1 MMMGFFRNPEI
12 RRLLRTVAAAAILL
26 ICVAWLWSPAAAV
39 AAAVSCVAVCALMLR
54 DTARRY
60 RDIAALSA
68 RIDSAM
74 HGADCVIDDST
85 EGELAVLRSE
95 ISKMT
100 LALRQQAEALRADK
114 VFLSDS
120 LSDISHQLK
129 TPLTAMN
136 LVATLLR
143 QPTLTE
149 ERRFA
154 LSRELSTLLSR
165 MEWQVSALLKLSR
178 LDAKAVVFRP
188 ELVSVSDLLRRAAQ
202 PLAILLELR
211 DIHFCP
217 EPTDIQLVCDPS
229 WTVEAIGNILKNC
242 VEHTQEG
249 GRIDASCTESAVC
262 VTLTIRDNGNGIS
275 PDDLPHI
282 FKRFYRGKTESSA
295 SVGIGLAL
303 TNTIIRVQNGTVWAA
318 NHPDGGAVFVLRFF
332 KAVI

>member
-1 MMMGFFRNPEI
+1 MRMGFFRNPEI
-12 RRLLRTVAAAAILL
+12 RGLLRRMAGTTALL
-26 ICVAWLWSPAAAV
+26 TCAAWLWSPEAAV
-39 AAAVSCVAVCALMLR
+39 AAAVSCAAIGALMLR

-95 ISKMT
+95 IAKMT

-136 LVATLLR
+136 LVTTLLR
-143 QPTLTE
+143 QPALTE
-149 ERRFA
+149 DRRFA
-154 LSRELSTLLSR
+154 LSRELGTLLSR

-188 ELVSVSDLLRRAAQ
+188 EAVSVADLLRRAAE

-211 DIHFCP
+211 DIRFCL
-217 EPTDIQLVCDPS
+217 EPTDVQLVCDPS
-229 WTVEAIGNILKNC
+229 WTVEAVGNILKNC
-242 VEHTQEG
+242 AEHTREG
-249 GRIDASCTESAVC
+249 GCIDASCTENAVC
-262 VTLTIRDNGNGIS
+262 VTLTIRDNGSGIS

-282 FKRFYRGKTESSA
+282 FERFYRGKADSSA

-303 TNTIIRVQNGTVWAA
+303 TNTIVRAQNGTVWAA